1 MISVKIDVS
10 KIDKSALY
18 KGQKG
23 TYLNITL
30 MDNQSGETDEYGND
44 YWVVQDL
51 GADRRKA
58 GEKGPKLG
66 NARNINVGGGGN
78 GGGSSFA
85 DKVKPAKAFQ
95 NREKPA
101 PVQAEEDN
109 DPLPF

>member
-18 KGQKG
+18 KGAKG

-30 MDNQSGETDEYGND
+30 MDNQGGETDEYGND

-51 GADRRKA
+51 GAERRKA

-66 NARNINVGGGGN
+66 NGRNINVGVGN
-78 GGGSSFA
+78 HEARANSFA

-101 PVQAEEDN
+101 QQEAED
-109 DPLPF
+109 DIPF

>member
-18 KGQKG
+18 KGAKG

-30 MDNQSGETDEYGND
+30 MDNQDGQPDEYGND

-51 GADRRKA
+51 GAERRKA

-66 NARNINVGGGGN
+66 NARNINVGGGN
-78 GGGSSFA
+78 EGGGARKFA
-85 DKVKPAKAFQ
+85 DKVQPAKAFQ
-95 NREKPA
+95 NRPKPA
-101 PVQAEEDN
+101 PAQEEAED
-109 DPLPF
+109 DIPF

>member
-18 KGQKG
+18 KGEKG

-66 NARNINVGGGGN
+66 NGRNINVGGGS
-78 GGGSSFA
+78 SSFA

-95 NREKPA
+95 NRSKPA
-101 PVQAEEDN
+101 PQDED
-109 DPLPF
+109 DSDEIPF